1 MEVQKLLV
9 TGRIKEALRFAQEG
23 QLWGPALVLA
33 TQIGDQVLFPISFL
47 PFILVLSFRYEWERK
62 LID

>member
-33 TQIGDQVLFPISFL
+33 TQIGDQVLFSITFL
-47 PFILVLSFRYEWERK
+47 PFTLLLSLW
-62 LID
+62 